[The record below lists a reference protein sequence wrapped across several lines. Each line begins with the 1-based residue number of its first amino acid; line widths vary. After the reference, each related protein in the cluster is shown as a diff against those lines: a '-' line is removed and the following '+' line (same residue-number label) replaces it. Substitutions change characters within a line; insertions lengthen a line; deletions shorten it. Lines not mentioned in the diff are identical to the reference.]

1 MQRPRIAA
9 LAAAMALILALSAPS
24 TDAAGT
30 VSISNDYIRITVNA
44 EDSETGRFGV
54 ETTGGD
60 PENPE
65 DSDLALIY
73 GKPVPWT
80 SYTTIRINGED
91 WVFGGKASKRAGSS
105 GKYGEAVAKPAVK
118 GSSIVTTYM
127 LGQVRA
133 TQDLSFAKNQMT
145 GYFDTARIAYTLKNE
160 GNEPVKL
167 GLRLM
172 LDTMLGRN
180 DGAPLRAGETAVES
194 DTGFSGAQIP
204 DFWQAFDSLT
214 APSITSQAT
223 LRGRE
228 LTPPSRAVFSN
239 WGAFA
244 DNLWDIRLVPGRDFT
259 REGEFDLDSA
269 AAMYWDELVVQ
280 PGSQVTLVTYY
291 GLGGITVAPGEL
303 SMGLAVPAELETSAE
318 GQQSAFTAI
327 AYIQNTGKGPA
338 LDVKV
343 SIELPKGLQLVSA
356 SDATRIVGDIK
367 QGALVQLSWQVRTDG
382 RTYGSVPVTVKA
394 TSSNAEGNLITR
406 QVYVLSPP
414 RLSVRLIQ
422 PDMGLKDDGG
432 LKEAYK
438 VTMIIQNI
446 GDSTAYWTE
455 AALELTGA
463 RLLPGD
469 TSLKLLGH
477 FAPSESYEVQW
488 HMLPLSGSQAI
499 QMKGRAQAENAKQVS
514 VQSAA
519 SAPVAER
526 LIELKIGSF
535 ADGYIEAR
543 VEASRLSSVA
553 RVEFDLVWEGD
564 ALELLGRKPV
574 TAGPLMLLPD
584 GTYPGLFTGSV
595 QGKAIRSVRCS
606 FLPGGVPTGTL
617 INVDFSIKGPGKM
630 TISMQNVKAY
640 DAAGRQLG
648 VLSDGLKAVI
658 K

>member
-1 MQRPRIAA
+1 MQRPRIAT
-9 LAAAMALILALSAPS
+9 LAAALAFIMALSAPS
-24 TDAAGT
+24 AWAAGT
-30 VSISNDYIRITVNA
+30 VSISNEYIRITVNA

-60 PENPE
+60 PENPD
-65 DSDLALIY
+65 DSELALIY

-91 WVFGGKASKRAGSS
+91 WVFGGAASKRAGAS
-105 GKYGEAVAKPAVK
+105 GKYGDAVAKPAVK

-127 LGQVRA
+127 LGQIRA

-145 GYFDTARIAYTLKNE
+145 GYYDTARIAYTLRNE
-160 GNEPVKL
+160 GSAPAKV

-180 DGAPLRAGETAVES
+180 DGAPLRAGEAAIES
-194 DTGFSGAQIP
+194 DAGFAGSQIP

-214 APSITSQAT
+214 DPSITSQAS
-223 LRGRE
+223 LRGRD

-269 AAMYWDELVVQ
+269 AAMYWDELTIQ

-343 SIELPKGLQLVSA
+343 SIELPKGLELVSA
-356 SDATRIVGDIK
+356 SDATRIVGDMK
-367 QGALVQLSWQVRTDG
+367 QGQLVQLSWQVRTDG
-382 RTYGSVPVTVKA
+382 KSFGSVPVTVKA
-394 TSSNAEGNLITR
+394 VSTNAQGNLITR
-406 QVYVLSPP
+406 QISVLSPP

-422 PDMGLKDDGG
+422 PDMVPQQGGSLKDS
-432 LKEAYK
+432 YK
-438 VTMIIQNI
+438 VAMIIQNI
-446 GDSTAYWTE
+446 GDSTAYWAE

-469 TSLKLLGH
+469 TSLKPLGH
-477 FAPSESYEVQW
+477 FAPDESYEVSW

-499 QMKGRAQAENAKQVS
+499 QMKGRAQAQNAKQVS

-519 SAPVAER
+519 TAPVAER
-526 LIELKIGSF
+526 LIELKIGSY

-543 VEASRLSSVA
+543 VEAQRLAGVA

-564 ALELLGRKPV
+564 ALELLGRRPLS
-574 TAGPLMLLPD
+574 AGPLMLLPD
-584 GTYPGLFTGSV
+584 GTTPGLYAGTV

-606 FLPGGVPTGTL
+606 FLPGGEPTGIL
-617 INVDFSIKGPGKM
+617 VNVDFSIKGPGKM